1 MSNNQCLLPA
11 SRRTEYV
18 STDATHDIGQ
28 AVGDGKVHVFIT
40 DFILK
45 IYKHVIAYFELA
57 TYHFI
62 ACVTSICY
70 FSGIWYYRMTL
81 AFVNGIFC
89 KWANQSVIVVIFY
102 LNILPSYSLQ
112 LSDFV
117 IFLFFFGSVQLYFA
131 MLTFVKAY
139 VVFYIDHRYT
149 ESRKY

>member
-1 MSNNQCLLPA
+1 MSNNQCMLPT
-11 SRRTEYV
+11 SRRTEYA

-28 AVGDGKVHVFIT
+28 AVGDGKVNVFIT

-45 IYKHVIAYFELA
+45 IYKHVIAYFELT

-70 FSGIWYYRMTL
+70 CSGIWYYRMTL
-81 AFVNGIFC
+81 AFVNCIFC

-117 IFLFFFGSVQLYFA
+117 IFLVFWGSVKLYFA
-131 MLTFVKAY
+131 MLTFVEAD
-139 VVFYIDHRYT
+139 VAVYIDDRIT
-149 ESRKY
+149 ECRKY

>member
-1 MSNNQCLLPA
+1 MSNNQCMFA
-11 SRRTEYV
+11 TSRRTQYA

-28 AVGDGKVHVFIT
+28 AVGDGKVNVFIT

-112 LSDFV
+112 LSESV
-117 IFLFFFGSVQLYFA
+117 IFLLFFLKRPALFRDVDICQSLCCF
-131 MLTFVKAY
+131 L
-139 VVFYIDHRYT
+139 HRPPIYGM
-149 ESRKY
+149 S